1 MQMNWSLMLVETVLA
16 GFFAVACLRACVPA
30 NPNGKLSFS
39 DLLRFLG
46 RLERLKR
53 SRWQWFS
60 MVALLLVLR
69 LQGALP
75 LVLEL
80 IVLVEFVTFMSLPV
94 RAKTM
99 DARRGTNEAI
109 VGSR

>member
-1 MQMNWSLMLVETVLA
+1 MNLPMALFEMILA

-30 NPNGKLSFS
+30 TPE
-39 DLLRFLG
+39 
-46 RLERLKR
+46 ERLNFKNLFRFPGRIERLRR

-69 LQGALP
+69 LQAGLP
-75 LVLEL
+75 LILEL
-80 IVLVEFVTFMSLPV
+80 IVAVEFLIFLALPT
-94 RAKTM
+94 RAETTKG
-99 DARRGTNEAI
+99 ARKGGNAAI